1 MCGLVLYKFDFQLA
15 TSVLEFFGFWCY
27 ELMKDYQFCLFQKF
41 KCFWNLYIRC
51 VVYAFLFIWEILW
64 KMKKKLWNEFKF

>member
-1 MCGLVLYKFDFQLA
+1 MCGIVLYKFDFQLA
-15 TSVLEFFGFWCY
+15 TTVLEFFGFWCY

-51 VVYAFLFIWEILW
+51 MVCFLVHMGNFMKNKKEIV
-64 KMKKKLWNEFKF
+64 K